1 MMNHEIYAKIELAQ
15 DRLNGIIAQ
24 TPLVYSDVFSREC
37 KNDVYIKPENFQK
50 TGAFKIRGA
59 YNKIASLTEEQRQKG
74 VICSSAGNH
83 AQGVAFA
90 AKALG
95 CKATIV
101 MPITTP
107 LIKVNATR
115 SHGAEIVLHGDCY
128 DDAYAKACELQAA
141 HDFTFVH
148 PFNDDDVIAGQGT
161 IGMEIMAELPDAE
174 YVLVPVGGGGLI
186 SGIAAA
192 IKHINPNVK
201 IIGVE
206 PDGAMAMKQSLES
219 RERVKLTSVH
229 TIADGVAV
237 KEVGDKCFDYSKAY
251 VDGVISVSDY
261 DIMEAFLLLIEKH
274 KMVSENAG
282 ALALAGLKK
291 IPVVGRKVVCL
302 VSGGNIDVVTVS
314 SMINK
319 GLSSRGRIFC
329 FSVELP
335 DTPGQLLAISKVLT
349 EMNANVI
356 KLDHN
361 QFMNLDRFMHVQLQV
376 TVETNG
382 HDHIKQITNKLEDI
396 GYTVTRVY

>member
-1 MMNHEIYAKIELAQ
+1 MAQ
-15 DRLNGIIAQ
+15 DRLKGIIAQ

-115 SHGAEIVLHGDCY
+115 NLGAEIVLYGDCY
-128 DDAYAKACELQAA
+128 DDAYAKACELQAE
-141 HDFTFVH
+141 HNFTFVH
-148 PFNDDDVIAGQGT
+148 PFNDDEVIAGQGT
-161 IGMEIMAELPDAE
+161 IGLEIMAELPDAE

-206 PDGAMAMKQSLES
+206 PEGAMAMKQSLES
-219 RERVKLTSVH
+219 RERVKLAAVH

-291 IPVVGRKVVCL
+291 IPSVGRKVVCL

-319 GLSSRGRIFC
+319 GLSRRGRIFC

-349 EMNANVI
+349 ELNANVI

>member
-1 MMNHEIYAKIELAQ
+1 MNNEIFKKIEIAQ
-15 DRLNGIIAQ
+15 DRLTGIIAQ
-24 TPLVYSDVFSREC
+24 TPLVYSDVFSKES

-59 YNKIASLTEEQRQKG
+59 YNKIASLTDEQRVKG

-90 AKALG
+90 ASALG

-115 SHGAEIVLHGDCY
+115 SHGATIVLHGDCY
-128 DDAYAKACELQAA
+128 DDAYAKACELQKEN
-141 HDFTFVH
+141 DYTFVH

-161 IGMEIMAELPDAE
+161 IGLEIMKELPDAD

-192 IKHINPNVK
+192 IKTINPNVR
-201 IIGVE
+201 ILGVE
-206 PDGAMAMKQSLES
+206 PEGAMAMKKSLEMK
-219 RERVKLTSVH
+219 ERVTLPSVH

-237 KEVGDKCFDYSKAY
+237 KEVGDKCFEYNMAF
-251 VDGVISVSDY
+251 VDGIISVSDY
-261 DIMEAFLLLIEKH
+261 DIMEAFLLLIERH

-291 IPVVGRKVVCL
+291 IPSVGKKVVCVL
-302 VSGGNIDVVTVS
+302 SGGNIDVVTVS

-335 DTPGQLLAISKVLT
+335 DTPGQLLTISTVLS
-349 EMNANVI
+349 ELNANVI

-382 HDHIKQITNKLEDI
+382 HEHIKAITDRLSDI
-396 GYTVTRVY
+396 GYTVHRVY

>member
-1 MMNHEIYAKIELAQ
+1 MRQEVFKKIEMAH

-24 TPLVYSDVFSREC
+24 TPLVYSDVFSNEC
-37 KNDVYIKPENFQK
+37 NNDVYIKPENFQK

-59 YNKIASLTEEQRQKG
+59 YNKIASLTEEQRNQG
-74 VICSSAGNH
+74 VIASSAGNH
-83 AQGVAFA
+83 AQGVAYA
-90 AKALG
+90 AKLLG

-107 LIKVNATR
+107 LIKVNATKG
-115 SHGAEIVLHGDCY
+115 HGAEVVLHGDCY
-128 DDAYAKACELQAA
+128 DDAYAKACELQEANNY
-141 HDFTFVH
+141 TFVH
-148 PFNDDDVIAGQGT
+148 PFNDLEVIAGQGT
-161 IGMEIMAELPDAE
+161 IGVEILEELPDAD

-192 IKHINPNVK
+192 IKSINPNVR
-201 IIGVE
+201 ILGVE
-206 PDGAMAMKQSLES
+206 PEGAMAMKKSLES
-219 RERVKLTSVH
+219 KERVTLPSVH
-229 TIADGVAV
+229 TIAEGVAV
-237 KEVGDKCFDYSKAY
+237 KEVGDVCFEFSKAY
-251 VDGVISVSDY
+251 VDGIVTVSDY

-291 IPVVGRKVVCL
+291 IPAVGKKVVCVL
-302 VSGGNIDVVTVS
+302 SGGNIDVVTVS

-335 DTPGQLLAISKVLT
+335 DTPGQLLAISTVLT
-349 EMNANVI
+349 ELNANVI

-382 HDHIKQITNKLEDI
+382 HEHIKAIVDRLSGM
-396 GYTVTRVY
+396 GYSVHRVY